1 MNELKLT
8 HIGGP
13 TVLIETGGWR
23 ILTDPTFDPAGG
35 HYKFGLGT
43 SSDKTAD
50 PAIAADEIGP
60 LDAVL
65 LSHDQHGDNLDTAG
79 RKLLETVPKVI
90 TTVSGAKRLGARA
103 EGLAPWATTKLEA
116 PGKESIAVQA
126 TPCRHGP
133 PLSRALVGDVI
144 GFSLTGAAD
153 GAGGSDADGDGAFWI
168 SGDTVLYPGVREVA
182 DRIKVS
188 VAMIHLGGV
197 RFPISGPCRYTMTAK
212 DAAELCGQIRPRVLV
227 PIHYE
232 GWSHFKEGR
241 AEAAA
246 ALGKTPVQWLEPG
259 VPTTLAV

>member
-13 TVLIETGGWR
+13 TVLIEGGGWR

-50 PAIAADEIGP
+50 PALSADQIGP
-60 LDAVL
+60 LDAIL
-65 LSHDQHGDNLDTAG
+65 LSHDQHGDNLDLAG
-79 RKLLETVPKVI
+79 RKLLETVPRVI
-90 TTVSGAKRLGARA
+90 TTVSGAGRLGERA
-103 EGLAPWATTKLEA
+103 EGLAPWAVTRLEA

-144 GFSLTGAAD
+144 GFSLTDPD
-153 GAGGSDADGDGAFWI
+153 GGEGAFWI
-168 SGDTVLYPGVREVA
+168 SGDTVLYRGVREVA

-188 VAMIHLGGV
+188 VALIHIGGV
-197 RFPISGPCRYTMTAK
+197 RFPITGPFRYTMTAA
-212 DAAELCGQIRPRVLV
+212 DAAELCAQIRPRVLI

-232 GWSHFKEGR
+232 GWSHFQEGR
-241 AEAAA
+241 GEVEAT
-246 ALGKTPVQWLEPG
+246 LGDPTGSGATQVRWLEPG
-259 VPTTLAV
+259 VPTTIGL

>member
-1 MNELKLT
+1 MNELMLT

-13 TVLIETGGWR
+13 TVLIEGGGWR

-43 SSDKTAD
+43 SSNKTAD
-50 PAIAADEIGP
+50 PALSVDEVGP
-60 LDAVL
+60 LDAIL
-65 LSHDQHGDNLDTAG
+65 LSHDQHGDNLDVAG
-79 RKLLETVPKVI
+79 RKLLETVPRVI
-90 TTVSGAKRLGARA
+90 TTVAGAKRLGERA
-103 EGLAPWATTKLEA
+103 EGLAPWAVTRLEA

-144 GFSLTGAAD
+144 GFSLT
-153 GAGGSDADGDGAFWI
+153 DADAGDGAFWI

-188 VAMIHLGGV
+188 VALIHIGGV
-197 RFPISGPCRYTMTAK
+197 RFPITGPFRYTMTAA
-212 DAAELCGQIRPRVLV
+212 DAAELCGQIRPKVLV

-232 GWSHFKEGR
+232 GWSHFQEGR
-241 AEAAA
+241 EEVEA
-246 ALGKTPVQWLEPG
+246 ALGGSTGGAATPVRRLEPG
-259 VPTTLAV
+259 TPTTLEI

>member
-1 MNELKLT
+1 MKELKLT

-13 TVLIETGGWR
+13 TVLIEIGGWR
-23 ILTDPTFDPAGG
+23 ILTDPTFDPADG

-43 SSDKTAD
+43 SSNKTAD
-50 PAIAADEIGP
+50 PALSPEEIGP

-65 LSHDQHGDNLDTAG
+65 LSHDQHGDNLDVAG

-90 TTVSGAKRLGARA
+90 TTVAGAKRLGERA
-103 EGLAPWATTKLEA
+103 EGLAPWAVTRLEA

-144 GFSLTGAAD
+144 GFSLTGAGD
-153 GAGGSDADGDGAFWI
+153 GAEDEGEGAFWI

-197 RFPISGPCRYTMTAK
+197 RFPISGPCRYTMTAA
-212 DAAELCGQIRPRVLV
+212 DAAQLRGQIRPRVLV

-232 GWSHFKEGR
+232 GWSHFQEGR
-241 AEAAA
+241 AEVES
-246 ALGKTPVQWLEPG
+246 ALGTTPVQWLEPG
-259 VPTTLAV
+259 VATTLAV

>member
-13 TVLIETGGWR
+13 TVLIETGGRR

-65 LSHDQHGDNLDTAG
+65 LSHDQHGDNLDVAG

-90 TTVSGAKRLGARA
+90 TTVAGAKRLGARA
-103 EGLAPWATTKLEA
+103 EGLAPWATTKLEG
-116 PGKESIAVQA
+116 PGKESIAIQA

-144 GFSLTGAAD
+144 GFSLTGADA
-153 GAGGSDADGDGAFWI
+153 AGGSDADGEGAFWI

-182 DRIKVS
+182 DRIQVS

-197 RFPISGPCRYTMTAK
+197 RFPISGPCRYTMTAA

-246 ALGKTPVQWLEPG
+246 ALGTTPVQWLELG
-259 VPTTLAV
+259 VPTALAL

>member
-1 MNELKLT
+1 MNELTLT

-13 TVLIETGGWR
+13 TVLIEVGGWR

-43 SSDKTAD
+43 SSNKTAD
-50 PAIAADEIGP
+50 PALSVEEVGP
-60 LDAVL
+60 LDAIL
-65 LSHDQHGDNLDTAG
+65 LSHDQHGDNLDVAG
-79 RKLLETVPKVI
+79 RKLLETVPRVI
-90 TTVSGAKRLGARA
+90 TTVAGSRRLGARA
-103 EGLAPWATTKLEA
+103 EGLPPWAVTRLEA

-144 GFSLTGAAD
+144 GFSLTGA
-153 GAGGSDADGDGAFWI
+153 GGDGTFWI
-168 SGDTVLYPGVREVA
+168 SGDTVLYPGVREVS

-188 VAMIHLGGV
+188 VALIHIGGV
-197 RFPISGPCRYTMTAK
+197 RFPITGPFRYTMTAA

-232 GWSHFKEGR
+232 GWSHFQEGR
-241 AEAAA
+241 AEVEA
-246 ALGKTPVQWLEPG
+246 ALGGSTGSTATPVHWLEPG
-259 VPTTLAV
+259 TPTTLEI